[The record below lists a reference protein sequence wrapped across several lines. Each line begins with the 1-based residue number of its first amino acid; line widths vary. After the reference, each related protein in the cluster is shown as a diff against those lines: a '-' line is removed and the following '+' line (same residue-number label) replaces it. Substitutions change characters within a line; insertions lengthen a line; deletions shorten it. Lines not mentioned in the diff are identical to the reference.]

1 MNVEEIASK
10 FNDPR
15 LKKAIGDLAQSPK
28 GQQVLKKLDTV
39 DKRKLESMAQ
49 NINGNKIST
58 EMLLQQIKSNPQVLD
73 KLNSIISKM

>member
-15 LKKAIGDLAQSPK
+15 LKKAIGDLAQSSK
-28 GQQVLKKLDTV
+28 GQQVLKKLDSV
-39 DKRKLESMAQ
+39 DKKKLENMAQ